1 MSYTAPTDIQ
11 TKADAIIALAST
23 IADSDLSALGDGTV
37 NTALDVLADQLAD
50 SDVDVPPT
58 NAAAILALA
67 QYVSQGGGGGA
78 SFGNGVNIDGGT
90 DEPTDYLDGEQM
102 PVAMLFAGDYPADP
116 MLKPDNV
123 IADFG
128 DAVLNS
134 AVDGLSLSIP
144 LGNKTV
150 QAVYL
155 RTITG
160 TEEQGGYIIEKTAYT
175 SYEVQTGFGGSKHLM
190 LKLANIPAP
199 SEVNNTLPE
208 IYIKYSE

>member
-1 MSYTAPTDIQ
+1 MSYTAPNDIQ

-23 IADSDLSALGDGTV
+23 LADSDLSALGDGTV

-50 SDVDVPPT
+50 SDVEVPPT
-58 NAAAILALA
+58 NAGAILELA
-67 QYVSQGGGGGA
+67 KYVSQGGGGA
-78 SFGNGVNIDGGT
+78 SFGNYVNIDMGT
-90 DEPTDYLDGEQM
+90 DEPTDYFGGNAV
-102 PVAMLFAGDYPADP
+102 PVDIIYAGDYPADQTVI
-116 MLKPDNV
+116 PDNV
-123 IADFG
+123 IAQFN
-128 DAVLNS
+128 DAVI
-134 AVDGLSLSIP
+134 AMVVEGTSLSIP
-144 LGNKTV
+144 MSNKTV

-199 SEVNNTLPE
+199 YEGNNPSE